1 MNLFR
6 GHNDWSL
13 RTRFHNVI
21 CHLMQLQDGQE
32 KVCDV
37 LIVRLLIKAKVFDI
51 YVGLSELVYKRLYRT
66 VLDTYLVNHA
76 REGRLSL
83 GCSSP

>member
-6 GHNDWSL
+6 GDYDRSL
-13 RTRFHNVI
+13 RTRLHNIVS
-21 CHLMQLQDGQE
+21 HLMQLQDGQE
-32 KVCDV
+32 KVCNV
-37 LIVRLLIKAKVFDI
+37 LIVRLLIKAKVFDVYI
-51 YVGLSELVYKRLYRT
+51 GLSELVYIRIDRT

>member
-6 GHNDWSL
+6 GDYYWSL
-13 RTRFHNVI
+13 RTRLHYVEG
-21 CHLMQLQDGQE
+21 HLMQLQDGQE

-37 LIVRLLIKAKVFDI
+37 LIVRLLIKAKVFDV
-51 YVGLSELVYKRLYRT
+51 YVGFSELVYKRIYRT
-66 VLDTYLVNHA
+66 VLATYLVNHA